1 MASVAHFSTPSQT
14 ELIGKMTGNGKSKI
28 PEYAKN
34 FKNEWLC
41 IIGINK
47 KCGEFSK
54 KLSITTEEDKV
65 FLSQSAKKLIQD
77 LKNVLEAQ
85 RVGKFQN
92 ISNLNFKLSAV
103 EKIITLRID
112 LYSVMVNYLDV
123 DFVVGD
129 EEFQDFFEN
138 FIIFTNSTNIKYEEN
153 FEDDTFDINDYRGT
167 YTEIDSDSYIFGS
180 ESESDSD

>member
-1 MASVAHFSTPSQT
+1 MVSVAHFKLFKNTNNTS
-14 ELIGKMTGNGKSKI
+14 SKI
-28 PEYAKN
+28 PEYAKS
-34 FKNEWLC
+34 FKNEWLY
-41 IIGINK
+41 IVGINK

-129 EEFQDFFEN
+129 EEFHDFFEN
-138 FIIFTNSTNIKYEEN
+138 FIIFTNSTKIKYEED
-153 FEDDTFDINDYRGT
+153 FEDDFDINDIRET
-167 YTEIDSDSYIFGS
+167 FTDSESDSIFDDIEIYSES
-180 ESESDSD
+180 ESESD